1 MKFRLLACILSIG
14 QAVPQGDSIVDA
26 ARRQGG
32 AATIDLHVMPAVG
45 TVEQLANLSSL
56 ILRGKVVSIAT
67 RVSKDERIV
76 VTEYEIAP
84 QTFYKGS
91 YAVQS
96 RPGFATGLIVQRP
109 GGTMNFNGLRL
120 ATTLDDFPEDE
131 APKVGEEMILFLTR
145 SEMEP
150 GKFRMIGNASGA
162 FRIAEGKVAAL
173 TAEVA
178 QRRGDSPQTFQEF
191 EQDLRRLL
199 AR

>member
-1 MKFRLLACILSIG
+1 MKFGFLACVLSIG

-32 AATIDLHVMPAVG
+32 AVTVRVNIMPTMG
-45 TVEQLANLSSL
+45 TVEEMANLSSL
-56 ILRGKVVSIAT
+56 ILRGTVVSLAT
-67 RVSKDERIV
+67 RLSKDERIV

-91 YAVQS
+91 FAVQS
-96 RPGFATGLIVQRP
+96 RPGFVAGLIVHRP
-109 GGTMNFNGLRL
+109 GGTMSFNGLRL
-120 ATTLDDFPEDE
+120 ATTLDDFPENE

-145 SEMEP
+145 SEVEP

-178 QRRGDSPQTFQEF
+178 QRRGDSPQTVQEC
-191 EQDLRRLL
+191 ERDLRRLL

>member
-1 MKFRLLACILSIG
+1 
-14 QAVPQGDSIVDA
+14 V
-26 ARRQGG
+26 
-32 AATIDLHVMPAVG
+32 TIDLHVMPTVG
-45 TVEQLANLSSL
+45 TVEELANLSSL
-56 ILRGKVVSIAT
+56 ILREKVVSLAT
-67 RVSKDERIV
+67 RLSKDERIV
-76 VTEYEIAP
+76 VTEYDIAP

-96 RPGFATGLIVQRP
+96 RPGLATGLIVQRP
-109 GGTMNFNGLRL
+109 GGTMTFNGLRL
-120 ATTLDDFPEDE
+120 ATTLDDFPEYE

-145 SEMEP
+145 SEVEP

-178 QRRGDSPQTFQEF
+178 QRRGDSPQTVQDF
-191 EQDLRRLL
+191 ERDLKRLV

>member
-1 MKFRLLACILSIG
+1 MKFGLLACVLSIG
-14 QAVPQGDSIVDA
+14 QALQQGDSIVDA

-32 AATIDLHVMPAVG
+32 AATVVIHINAGVG
-45 TVEQLANLSSL
+45 TVEELANASSL
-56 ILRGKVVSIAT
+56 ILRGKVVSLAT
-67 RVSKDERIV
+67 RLSKDERIV

-91 YAVQS
+91 FAVQS
-96 RPGFATGLIVQRP
+96 RPGLATGLIVQRP
-109 GGTMNFNGLRL
+109 GGTMSLNGLKL
-120 ATTLDDFPEDE
+120 NTTLEDFPEYE

-150 GKFRMIGNASGA
+150 GKFLLIGNASGA

-173 TAEVA
+173 TAGA
-178 QRRGDSPQTFQEF
+178 ARRRGASPQTFQEF
-191 EQDLRRLL
+191 ERDLRRLL

>member
-32 AATIDLHVMPAVG
+32 AVTIGIHINAGVG
-45 TVEQLANLSSL
+45 TVEELANLSSL
-56 ILRGKVVSIAT
+56 ILRGKVVSLVT
-67 RVSKDERIV
+67 RLSKDERIV

-91 YAVQS
+91 FAVQS
-96 RPGFATGLIVQRP
+96 RPGFVPGLIVQRP
-109 GGTMNFNGLRL
+109 GGAMNFNGLKL
-120 ATTLDDFPEDE
+120 ATDLEGFPEDE

-145 SEMEP
+145 SEVEP
-150 GKFRMIGNASGA
+150 GKFRMIGNAAGA
-162 FRIAEGKVAAL
+162 FRIVDGKVAAL
-173 TAEVA
+173 TASA
-178 QRRGDSPQTFQEF
+178 ARSRGDSPRALQEF
-191 EQDLRRLL
+191 ERDLRRLL